1 MARPT
6 KPVDVMSKNLTK
18 EELQARK
25 EAEAKLKGSSDSIF
39 PSDYLNDEQKAYFE
53 EIVKHYEASGILS
66 NIDVAVI
73 EQYAKARYFIE
84 YIDTAMN
91 REPDKTF
98 DKDLMITRE
107 KWEKSF
113 NRASNELGLSP
124 QSRAKLGNINTKK
137 AEDDGDPLLN
147 ALKRVK

>member
-6 KPVDVMSKNLTK
+6 KPVDVTTGVYTK
-18 EELQARK
+18 EQIQARK
-25 EAEAKLKGSSDSIF
+25 EAESKLRGSSDSIL
-39 PSDYLNDEQKAYFE
+39 PSDYLNDEQKAYFM
-53 EIVKHYEASGILS
+53 EIVNHYKASGILS
-66 NIDVAVI
+66 NIDVSVI

-84 YIDTAMN
+84 YIDTAMI

-137 AEDDGDPLLN
+137 TETDGDPLLN